1 MIGFIGNSFFFKS
14 HSQSIF
20 SRNFLPWLS
29 KTCDTLVLRQ
39 RLAPDLR
46 LECSRWT
53 RIKHIRFLAMNIC
66 EPHRKHRFP
75 YCCIYS
81 ALHSNGSY
89 PIVACVFIFAY
100 CCRLYPAMVCLP
112 RNCLCKNV
120 FIEPLPSNGQ
130 MHHNIIKLIVCF
142 TENTAPE
149 IKKSKRLSFLR
160 KLSLYPENKR
170 NISISFWIKLPDR
183 YYLGPTF

>member
-1 MIGFIGNSFFFKS
+1 MIGFIGSSFFFN
-14 HSQSIF
+14 HTHNQSSAETF
-20 SRNFLPWLS
+20 FLS
-29 KTCDTLVLRQ
+29 CQ
-39 RLAPDLR
+39 RLVPFSFYDWNARGEPI
-46 LECSRWT
+46 EN
-53 RIKHIRFLAMNIC
+53 IRFLAMNIC
-66 EPHRKHRFP
+66 EPHRKHCFP

-112 RNCLCKNV
+112 RNCLRKNV

-130 MHHNIIKLIVCF
+130 MHHNIRKLIVCL

-149 IKKSKRLSFLR
+149 LKSPS
-160 KLSLYPENKR
+160 
-170 NISISFWIKLPDR
+170 
-183 YYLGPTF
+183 G